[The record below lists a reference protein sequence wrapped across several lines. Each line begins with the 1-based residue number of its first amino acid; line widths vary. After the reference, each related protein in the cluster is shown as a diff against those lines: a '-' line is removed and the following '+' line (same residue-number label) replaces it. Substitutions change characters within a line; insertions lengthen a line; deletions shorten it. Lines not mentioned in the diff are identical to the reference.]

1 MESATSADGL
11 NFTSGGRVL
20 LEHASVPDGIR
31 RPDGKVW
38 VYYVNGQPGQHAIF
52 IAERQQDGSLN
63 PIDCVRIDG
72 RVEGNAVDPD
82 IVLRPDG
89 SYQLFYFTGWF
100 VGPKPPPGPRNHD
113 IYTAVSEDGV
123 HFKQASLAIEISN
136 GGTDPTSVR
145 LEDGSWLMA
154 IAHPDGILLARSD
167 DGLTFSLTDQTFP
180 EGGPELWR
188 FSDQVRLYIKKAQ
201 NLLIYVTTD
210 GGASWNLEH
219 STPLLGHDPSIVHEA
234 NGSYTLYIK
243 TFDLPTTTSK
253 DKPNPK
259 LIKD

>member
-11 NFTSGGRVL
+11 NFTPGARVL

-52 IAERQQDGSLN
+52 IAERQKDGSLK

-89 SYQLFYFTGWF
+89 SYQLFYFIGWF
-100 VGPKPPPGPRNHD
+100 VGSKPPPGPRTHD

-123 HFKQASLAIEISN
+123 HFKQASLAIEVSN
-136 GGTDPTSVR
+136 GGTDPTSLR

-154 IAHPDGILLARSD
+154 IAHPEGILLARSD
-167 DGLTFSLTDQTFP
+167 DGLTFSLTDQSFP

-188 FSDQVRLYIKKAQ
+188 FPDRVRLYIKAQ
-201 NLLIYVTTD
+201 NLLIYATTD
-210 GGASWNLEH
+210 GGASWSLEH
-219 STPLLGHDPSIVHEA
+219 STPIPGHDPSMVQEA
-234 NGSYTLYIK
+234 DGSYTLYIK
-243 TFDLPTTTSK
+243 SFDLPTVAPRHASI
-253 DKPNPK
+253 DR
-259 LIKD
+259 